1 MQNQQPGPGP
11 FYGQPGQPVFQQV
24 PPAPVFT
31 SSQIRAMARAKL
43 KGKWKMLFAP
53 VIIYIIMSML
63 PGMIYSASYLSDL
76 QSAGLLSGD
85 SSAYIDTLQSAMG
98 LSDGSDAA
106 VFSPLTSML
115 SNFVSFYQLI
125 LTGVFGIAIATIA
138 LKTIRDEF
146 VSPADAL
153 TGFNRFGQSFCA
165 GIMVMFFTFL
175 WRCLFILPGSFMLG
189 FGMAAS
195 AISAGGA
202 YMLLFLG
209 FAATLAGAV
218 GGVIFTMRYE
228 MTYFIASDDRGMR
241 ASEAVARSVFMMR
254 KKVGSLFVL
263 VLSFIGWI
271 ILASIPIS
279 IAMAVF
285 MFSSSF
291 AGKLIALILMAVFMA
306 AYAPLT
312 LYIETSKAIYYSALT
327 GNFRAGNAH
336 SEPAAEPVYDGSA
349 LNNNTDGQANIS
361 SDSASAP
368 ADMPDENYKDPGQ

>member
-11 FYGQPGQPVFQQV
+11 FYGQPGQPVYQQV

-63 PGMIYSASYLSDL
+63 PGMIYSVSYLSDL

-138 LKTIRDEF
+138 LKTIRDES

-153 TGFNRFGQSFCA
+153 TGFNRFGQSFCV

-202 YMLLFLG
+202 YMLLFLA
-209 FAATLAGAV
+209 FAATLAGAI

-228 MTYFIASDDRGMR
+228 MSYFIASDDRSMR

-254 KKVGSLFVL
+254 KKVGSLFLL

-271 ILASIPIS
+271 ILAALPLSV
-279 IAMAVF
+279 AMAAL
-285 MFSSSF
+285 MFSTSF
-291 AGKLIALILMAVFMA
+291 AGKLIAVILMAVFMVV
-306 AYAPLT
+306 YAPLT
-312 LYIETSKAIYYSALT
+312 LYIATAKAIYYSTLT
-327 GNFRAGNAH
+327 GNFRAGNAP
-336 SEPAAEPVYDGSA
+336 SGTAAESVYDGSA
-349 LNNNTDGQANIS
+349 LNNTDGHTNVS
-361 SDSASAP
+361 SYSASAP
-368 ADMPDENYKDPGQ
+368 ADIPDEDHKDPGQ

>member
-1 MQNQQPGPGP
+1 
-11 FYGQPGQPVFQQV
+11 
-24 PPAPVFT
+24 
-31 SSQIRAMARAKL
+31 
-43 KGKWKMLFAP
+43 
-53 VIIYIIMSML
+53 
-63 PGMIYSASYLSDL
+63 
-76 QSAGLLSGD
+76 
-85 SSAYIDTLQSAMG
+85 
-98 LSDGSDAA
+98 
-106 VFSPLTSML
+106 
-115 SNFVSFYQLI
+115 
-125 LTGVFGIAIATIA
+125 
-138 LKTIRDEF
+138 
-146 VSPADAL
+146 
-153 TGFNRFGQSFCA
+153 
-165 GIMVMFFTFL
+165 
-175 WRCLFILPGSFMLG
+175 MLG

-327 GNFRAGNAH
+327 GNFRAANAH

>member
-11 FYGQPGQPVFQQV
+11 FYGQPGQPVYQQV

-63 PGMIYSASYLSDL
+63 PGMIYSVSYLSDL

-98 LSDGSDAA
+98 LSVGSDAA

-138 LKTIRDEF
+138 LKTIRDES

-202 YMLLFLG
+202 YMLLFLA
-209 FAATLAGAV
+209 FVATLAGAI

-228 MTYFIASDDRGMR
+228 MAYFIASDDRSMR

-254 KKVGSLFVL
+254 KKVGSLFLL

-271 ILASIPIS
+271 ILAALPLSV
-279 IAMAVF
+279 AMAAL
-285 MFSSSF
+285 MFSTSF
-291 AGKLIALILMAVFMA
+291 AGKLIAVILMAVFMVV
-306 AYAPLT
+306 YAPLT
-312 LYIETSKAIYYSALT
+312 LYIATAKAIYYSTLT
-327 GNFRAGNAH
+327 GNFRAGNAP
-336 SEPAAEPVYDGSA
+336 SETAAESVYDGSA
-349 LNNNTDGQANIS
+349 LNNTDGHTNVS
-361 SDSASAP
+361 SYSASAP
-368 ADMPDENYKDPGQ
+368 ADIPVEDHNDPVQ